1 MGNRAHPVGMVHYAF
16 CCEATLT
23 PADGYLAAELVA
35 ADIGENT
42 VNWRQSVYQDLYNVV
57 HW

>member
-1 MGNRAHPVGMVHYAF
+1 MQSVARQRWWS
-16 CCEATLT
+16 
-23 PADGYLAAELVA
+23 ADSYVAAELVA

-42 VNWRQSVYQDLYNVV
+42 VNWRHSVYQDLYNVV